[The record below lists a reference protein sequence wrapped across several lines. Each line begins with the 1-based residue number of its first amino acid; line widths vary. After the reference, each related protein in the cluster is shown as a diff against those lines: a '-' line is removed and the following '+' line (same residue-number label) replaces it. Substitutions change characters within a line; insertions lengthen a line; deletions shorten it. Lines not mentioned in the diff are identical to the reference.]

1 MLLKKTLTILA
12 VTAAFLSV
20 VPAVF
25 AAEDYELVIKDHRFI
40 PETLEI
46 PAGQKVK
53 IVIDNQDATPEEF
66 ESYELN
72 REKIIQGNGKGIIFV
87 GPLKAGTYPFFG
99 EFNMDTAKGQII
111 AK

>member
-1 MLLKKTLTILA
+1 MKKTIALLA
-12 VTAAFLSV
+12 VLGLFLMTSLPAA
-20 VPAVF
+20 
-25 AAEDYELVIKDHRFI
+25 AAEEFTITIKDHRFT

-53 IVIDNQDATPEEF
+53 LVILNQDPTPEEF

-72 REKIIQGNGKGIIFV
+72 REKIIGGNSKGIIFV
-87 GPLKAGTYPFFG
+87 GPLKPGTYPYFG
-99 EFNMDTAKGQII
+99 EFNMETAKGQII